1 MGHNECTDFVDKSFC
16 DQVKDMVWS
25 EKTCQNQLEFVWQDK
40 IIRKIP
46 EKDKNDGSYVM
57 FPEKFKKF

>member
-1 MGHNECTDFVDKSFC
+1 MTLRGARPLN
-16 DQVKDMVWS
+16 
-25 EKTCQNQLEFVWQDK
+25 QNQLEFVWQDK

-46 EKDKNDGSYVM
+46 EKDKNDGSYEM